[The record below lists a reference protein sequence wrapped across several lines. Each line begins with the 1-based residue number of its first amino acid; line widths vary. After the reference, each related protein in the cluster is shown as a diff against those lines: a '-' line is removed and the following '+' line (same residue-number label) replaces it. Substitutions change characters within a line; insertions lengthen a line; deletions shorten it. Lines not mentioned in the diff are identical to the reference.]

1 MTDTITVTGLVAT
14 EPRHI
19 ETETKL
25 TITSFRL
32 ASNQRRFDRS
42 ANAWVDGDT
51 NWYTIT
57 AFRQLGMHAATSL
70 RKGDRIIV
78 TGRVRQRAWESEKGK
93 GITFEI
99 DADALGHDLTFG
111 RSTFTRTLKTGDSAS
126 KASDQSV
133 SDDAFPSADEGAE
146 PGGAPLVGVA
156 AEASG
161 DDGIVTPF

>member
-32 ASNQRRFDRS
+32 ASNQRRYDRATNS
-42 ANAWVDGDT
+42 WIDGDT

-78 TGRVRQRAWESEKGK
+78 TGRVRQREWESEKGK
-93 GITFEI
+93 GISFEI

-111 RSTFTRTLKTGDSAS
+111 RSTFTRTVKSGDSSAKS
-126 KASDQSV
+126 SEAPADS
-133 SDDAFPSADEGAE
+133 DAFPSADN
-146 PGGAPLVGVA
+146 APR
-156 AEASG
+156 SG
-161 DDGIVTPF
+161 DARLVSVPDDTVTDEAVAPF

>member
-32 ASNQRRFDRS
+32 ASNQRRYDRATNS
-42 ANAWVDGDT
+42 WIDGDT

-78 TGRVRQRAWESEKGK
+78 TGRVRQREWESEKGK

-111 RSTFTRTLKTGDSAS
+111 RSTFTRTV
-126 KASDQSV
+126 KASDASAKTSEG
-133 SDDAFPSADEGAE
+133 SDGAGTFPTSPEASSSADAR
-146 PGGAPLVGVA
+146 LVSVPDDTTA
-156 AEASG
+156 DEA
-161 DDGIVTPF
+161 DTPF